1 MWFEKFRHGYGGGAE
16 MTRDEITLFTP
27 PMTRRNLLRG
37 ATMLGLT
44 VAGDQVLL
52 PRAGAQAPAA
62 LSEQLG
68 WLANSQMAG
77 DFVAIAKGYFKDA
90 GLNVTLQPGGP
101 SIDPVQIV
109 AGGGVPMGNVA
120 SVAVLV
126 TARSR
131 GLPVKAFAAA
141 LQKHP
146 FAFMFFEKSGIRT
159 PRDFIGKTIGIQPT
173 ARVLLDAVL
182 AKYGIPQDQVKV
194 VLIGGTTQPLVIGQV
209 DVITGWLIDAPQVNA
224 IKRAGGFSYF
234 LLWDLGIRL
243 YAFTYFTTDR
253 VLNERKDVLARFI
266 AASSKGWLYA
276 ADHPDEAV
284 DDVMNATTGLDR
296 RLELETWK
304 NETPYMFSPLTKQ
317 AGWGA
322 MDPNVWTAISETY
335 HGLKQIPQPVSASDV
350 MTTEIVQM
358 AKTPKV

>member
-1 MWFEKFRHGYGGGAE
+1 MK
-16 MTRDEITLFTP
+16 RDEITLFTP

-37 ATMLGLT
+37 AAMLGVT
-44 VAGDQVLL
+44 AVGDQILL
-52 PRAGAQAPAA
+52 PRAGAQAPVG

-90 GLNVTLQPGGP
+90 GLDVKLQPGGP

-109 AGGGVPMGNVA
+109 AGGGVPFGNVA

-146 FAFMFFEKSGIRT
+146 FAFMFFKKSGIRT
-159 PRDFIGKTIGIQPT
+159 PRDFIGKTIGIQAT

-182 AKYGIPQDQVKV
+182 AKYEIPQDKVKV
-194 VLIGGTTQPLVIGQV
+194 ILIGGTTQPLVIGQV
-209 DVITGWLIDAPQVNA
+209 DVITGWLIDAPQVDA
-224 IKRAGGFSYF
+224 IKQAGGFSYF

-276 ADHPDEAV
+276 ANHPDEAV

-322 MDPNVWTAISETY
+322 MDPNVWTAISDTY
-335 HGLKQIPQPVSASDV
+335 HGLKQIPQPVPATDV
-350 MTTEIVQM
+350 MTTEIVEM